1 MASNIFTVSEA
12 PGRGISTQALRN
24 RRLLAPTSGVRI
36 DDTDPSL
43 IDRCRAIARVVHPHA
58 AFARTTALRLLG
70 IDIPWQL
77 EDDHAIHIVTPR
89 RGERPQRY
97 AVTSH
102 FCGQKQ
108 LDVVDRFGLRIT
120 SPPQTWLQVSH
131 RLTRDGV
138 VGLGDAMT
146 RRKNP
151 ATTVD
156 ALQFLMRETFKM
168 RGLSLCRDAIELI
181 RPGTDSWRE
190 TELRLLLA
198 YAGLPE
204 PVVNVPAFDDAG
216 RFLALPDLSYPS
228 LKIAI
233 EYDGDHHRT
242 DPATWRR
249 DVERRQLLEDAGWLI
264 ITATAD
270 DVIRY
275 PERLIRRVRAAIR
288 GRQALSE
295 R

>member
-1 MASNIFTVSEA
+1 MSSNIFTVSEA
-12 PGRGISTQALRN
+12 QDLDLTPKRIRSARFS
-24 RRLLAPTSGVRI
+24 APTTGVRI

-70 IDIPWQL
+70 TTVPWQL
-77 EDDHAIHIVTPR
+77 EDDHEIHVVTPR

-97 AVTSH
+97 AVTPH

-108 LDVVDRFGLRIT
+108 LDVVNRLGLRIT
-120 SPPQTWLQVSH
+120 SPPQTWLQMSY
-131 RLTRDGV
+131 RLDRDSL

-151 ATTVD
+151 ETTIEAMKLLLRATY
-156 ALQFLMRETFKM
+156 KM
-168 RGLSLCRDAIELI
+168 RGLALCRESIDLI
-181 RPGTDSWRE
+181 RPGTDSPME
-190 TELRLLLA
+190 TRLRLIIVDA
-198 YAGLPE
+198 RLPE
-204 PVVNVPAFDDAG
+204 PVVNIPALSDAG
-216 RFLALPDLSYPS
+216 EFLALPDLSYPE

-242 DPATWRR
+242 DPAAWRR
-249 DVERRQLLEDAGWLI
+249 DIERRQRLEEAGWLI

-275 PERLIRRVRAAIR
+275 PHRVIARIRAAR
-288 GRQALSE
+288 ARTLLS
-295 R
+295 

>member
-1 MASNIFTVSEA
+1 MASDIFTVSEA
-12 PGRGISTQALRN
+12 PARGVSRHTLRN
-24 RRLLAPTSGVRI
+24 GRFLAPTSGVRI
-36 DDTDPSL
+36 DDADPSL
-43 IDRCRAIARVVHPHA
+43 IDRCRAIARVIHPNA
-58 AFARTTALRLLG
+58 AFARTTALRLL
-70 IDIPWQL
+70 DVDVPWQL
-77 EDDHAIHIVTPR
+77 GDDHAIHIVTPR

-97 AVTSH
+97 AVVPH

-108 LDVVDRFGLRIT
+108 IDVIDRFGLRIT
-120 SPPQTWLQVSH
+120 SAPQTWLQVAH
-131 RLTRDGV
+131 RLDRSSLV
-138 VGLGDAMT
+138 ALGDAMT

-151 ATTVD
+151 VTTAD
-156 ALQFLMRETFKM
+156 TLNSLMRETFKM
-168 RGLSLCRDAIELI
+168 KGLTLCREAIELI
-181 RPGTDSWRE
+181 RPGTDSLME
-190 TELRLLLA
+190 TGLRLLIVD
-198 YAGLPE
+198 AGLPE
-204 PVVNVPAFDDAG
+204 PSVNVPARDEEG
-216 RFLALPDLSYPS
+216 RFLALPDLSYPR

-275 PERLIRRVRAAIR
+275 PERLIARIRTAIR
-288 GRQALSE
+288 RRQVLAE

>member
-1 MASNIFTVSEA
+1 MASDIFTVSEA
-12 PGRGISTQALRN
+12 PDRGLNRHALRN
-24 RRLLAPTSGVRI
+24 GRFLAPTSGVRI
-36 DDTDPSL
+36 DDADPSL
-43 IDRCRAIARVVHPHA
+43 IDRCRAIARVIHPNA

-70 IDIPWQL
+70 VDVPWQL

-97 AVTSH
+97 AVAPH
-102 FCGQKQ
+102 FCGQKR

-120 SPPQTWLQVSH
+120 SAPQTWLQVAH
-131 RLTRDGV
+131 RLNRNSL

-151 ATTVD
+151 VTTTD
-156 ALQFLMRETFKM
+156 ELSSLMRETFKM
-168 RGLSLCRDAIELI
+168 KGLNLCREAIELI
-181 RPGTDSWRE
+181 RPGTDSPME
-190 TELRLLLA
+190 TDLRLLMVDA
-198 YAGLPE
+198 RLPG
-204 PVVNVPAFDDAG
+204 PAVNVPAVDDKG
-216 RFLALPDLSYPS
+216 QFLALPDLSYPR

-270 DVIRY
+270 DLIRY
-275 PERLIRRVRAAIR
+275 PERLIARIRAAIKK
-288 GRQALSE
+288 RQVPAE

>member
-1 MASNIFTVSEA
+1 MASDIFTVSEA
-12 PGRGISTQALRN
+12 PARGVSTHTLRN
-24 RRLLAPTSGVRI
+24 GRFLAPTSGVRI
-36 DDTDPSL
+36 DDADPSL
-43 IDRCRAIARVVHPHA
+43 IDRCRAIARVVHPNA

-70 IDIPWQL
+70 IDVPWQL

-97 AVTSH
+97 AVTPH

-108 LDVVDRFGLRIT
+108 LDIIDRFGLRVT
-120 SPPQTWLQVSH
+120 SAPQTWLQVAH
-131 RLTRDGV
+131 RLTRDSV
-138 VGLGDAMT
+138 VELGDAMT
-146 RRKNP
+146 RRKQP
-151 ATTVD
+151 ATTVE
-156 ALQFLMRETFKM
+156 ALQFLMHRTFKM
-168 RGLSLCRDAIELI
+168 RGLALCREAIDLI
-181 RPGTDSWRE
+181 RPGTDSPME
-190 TELRLLLA
+190 TQVRLLVID
-198 YAGLPE
+198 AGLPE
-204 PVVNVPAFDDAG
+204 PVVNVPAFDDTG
-216 RFLALPDLSYPS
+216 QFLALPDLSYPH

-249 DVERRQLLEDAGWLI
+249 DVERRQLLEGAGWLI

-275 PERLIRRVRAAIR
+275 PERLIARIRAAIKKC
-288 GRQALSE
+288 QALAE

>member
-1 MASNIFTVSEA
+1 MASDIFTVSEA
-12 PGRGISTQALRN
+12 PARGVSRHTLRN
-24 RRLLAPTSGVRI
+24 GRFLTPTSGVRI
-36 DDTDPSL
+36 DDADPSL
-43 IDRCRAIARVVHPHA
+43 IDRCRAIARVIHPNA
-58 AFARTTALRLLG
+58 AFARTTALRLL
-70 IDIPWQL
+70 DVDVPWQL

-97 AVTSH
+97 AVVPH

-108 LDVVDRFGLRIT
+108 IDVIDRFGLRIT
-120 SPPQTWLQVSH
+120 SAPQTWLQVAH
-131 RLTRDGV
+131 RLDRNSLV
-138 VGLGDAMT
+138 SLGDAMT

-151 ATTVD
+151 VTTAD
-156 ALQFLMRETFKM
+156 ALSSLMRETFKTK
-168 RGLSLCRDAIELI
+168 GLTLCREAIELI
-181 RPGTDSWRE
+181 RPGTDSPME
-190 TELRLLLA
+190 TDLRLLMVD
-198 YAGLPE
+198 AGLPE
-204 PVVNVPAFDDAG
+204 PLVNLPALDEEG
-216 RFLALPDLSYPS
+216 LFLALPDLSYPR

-249 DVERRQLLEDAGWLI
+249 DVERRQLLEEAGWLI

-275 PERLIRRVRAAIR
+275 PERFIARIRAAIKR
-288 GRQALSE
+288 RQVLAE